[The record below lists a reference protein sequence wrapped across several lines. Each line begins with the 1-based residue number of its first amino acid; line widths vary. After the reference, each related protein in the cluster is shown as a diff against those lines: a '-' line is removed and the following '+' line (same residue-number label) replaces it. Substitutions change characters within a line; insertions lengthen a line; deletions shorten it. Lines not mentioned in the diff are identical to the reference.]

1 MGPSGS
7 GTTTLAKELSKK
19 LKFSQEDTDN
29 MFWEQT
35 DPPFSVQRNIEDL
48 HNLFYDFTSQDQFIL
63 SGDVLNWGIPKDAL
77 LKSFTHIIYLYT
89 PWGIREKR
97 IRDRENKRFGN
108 RIKPGGDMYQT
119 HEDFIQWASK
129 YELDRQVGRN
139 KPSQKNFIKH
149 FLKKSKNI
157 LEIEK
162 DINLKAVL
170 EKSLKFLN
178 S

>member
-19 LKFSQEDTDN
+19 LKISQEDTDN

-48 HNLFYDFTSQDQFIL
+48 HNCFYNFTSQDQFIL
-63 SGDVLNWGIPKDAL
+63 SGDVLNWGIPKDTL
-77 LKSFTHIIYLYT
+77 LKIFKHIIYLYT
-89 PWGIREKR
+89 PWEIREKR

-108 RIKPGGDMYQT
+108 RIKFGGDMYQT

-129 YELDRQVGRN
+129 YESDRQIGRN
-139 KPSQKNFIKH
+139 RLSQKNFIKH
-149 FLKKSKNI
+149 FLDKSENI

-162 DINLKAVL
+162 DLPLKSVV
-170 EKSLKFLN
+170 EKSLVFLK
-178 S
+178 